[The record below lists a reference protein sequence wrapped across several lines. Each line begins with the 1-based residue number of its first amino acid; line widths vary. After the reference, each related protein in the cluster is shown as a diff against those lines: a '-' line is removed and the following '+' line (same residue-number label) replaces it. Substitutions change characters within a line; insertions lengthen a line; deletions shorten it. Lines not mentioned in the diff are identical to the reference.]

1 MDAYTAQVL
10 LKEEVKEAR
19 RRRLLSADHFTVDG
33 TLLDVWASP
42 KSIVRATSNFLLPAA
57 DATGSATSR
66 ASVAAARLTSRPPI
80 RMRGASARARSRRHG
95 SATSVIC

>member
-42 KSIVRATSNFLLPAA
+42 KSIVRATSNFRPAA